1 MDDKLYSITL
11 ADGTVLDNLRRNGTN
26 YISTKP
32 VSPDIFMYNCS
43 PVIVSDGEVNYVHPN
58 AELVH
63 VLCIEDEYW
72 IAFRDISEAELAL
85 LRIKSDIEYLAM
97 MSDVEL

>member
-1 MDDKLYSITL
+1 MDDKAYSITL
-11 ADGTVLDNLRRNGTN
+11 ADGTVLDNLRLNGTN

-32 VSPDIFMYNCS
+32 ISKDIFEYNCS
-43 PVIVSDGEVNYVHPN
+43 PLTISDGEFVDIHPI

-63 VLCIEDEYW
+63 VLCMGEEYW